1 MLLNQLFDDGFVLNL
16 EILESLLFGFNETVC
31 SLLFSLN
38 LVDLLLKV
46 TSQVGNPIHVLFVL
60 LGVLIR

>member
-31 SLLFSLN
+31 SLLVSLN